1 MRNEECLSA
10 VVLLEEVH
18 LEGDVVDHAD
28 LVLGI
33 DVHLD
38 VLVVGQ
44 LRAHSLQHAKRHGVL
59 VHSVE
64 GSTMV
69 MTRERESPGG
79 EHEIVHLHQN
89 AGMGVVDL
97 SRALSKLGV
106 RIVSRE
112 RLCCSRAR

>member
-33 DVHLD
+33 DIHLD
-38 VLVVGQ
+38 VLVVRQ

-64 GSTMV
+64 GSTTV
-69 MTRERESPGG
+69 MRRERESPGS

-89 AGMGVVDL
+89 AGIGVVDL
-97 SRALSKLGV
+97 SRTLSKLGV

-112 RLCCSRAR
+112 

>member
-1 MRNEECLSA
+1 MRNGECLSA
-10 VVLLEEVH
+10 VVLLDEVN

-28 LVLGI
+28 LILGI

-38 VLVVGQ
+38 VLVVRQ

-64 GSTMV
+64 GSTTV
-69 MTRERESPGG
+69 MRKERESPGG

-89 AGMGVVDL
+89 AGIGVVDL

-106 RIVSRE
+106 RIRRSD